1 MNGKA
6 LPHSAGVALSYQMAS
21 CLREIEIHTEVKNVK
36 DGVKVKSAGLLF
48 LPPPQ
53 CGVLP

>member
-53 CGVLP
+53 CDVLP